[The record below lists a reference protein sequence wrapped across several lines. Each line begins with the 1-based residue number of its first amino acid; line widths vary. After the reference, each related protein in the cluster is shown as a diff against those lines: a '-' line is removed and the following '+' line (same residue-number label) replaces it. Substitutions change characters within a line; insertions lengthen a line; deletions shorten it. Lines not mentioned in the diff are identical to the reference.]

1 MEKLFSFKLEIKYL
15 ILKKEKRETKNLS
28 LLFDFMLFVHLQI
41 LRLLRYKL

>member
-1 MEKLFSFKLEIKYL
+1 MEKLFNFELEIKYL
-15 ILKKEKRETKNLS
+15 ILKKEKREIFGLS